1 MSKSQ
6 VALGQV
12 GVGSIRDSIGRRL
25 YNKKNNNI
33 ICAIMSLKIYI
44 VEAPLSGAAGLGGHL
59 EGGRQQSIDRV
70 EAVLCSAVGQ
80 PMATVWWPKANRQF
94 AVSSRKADSNW
105 SRPKPGWASE
115 WT

>member
-1 MSKSQ
+1 
-6 VALGQV
+6 
-12 GVGSIRDSIGRRL
+12 
-25 YNKKNNNI
+25 
-33 ICAIMSLKIYI
+33 MSLKIYI

-105 SRPKPGWASE
+105 SRPKPGWASD